1 MWNLT
6 YLATGFIF
14 IILLVAIFFSKDKIS
29 SKENTVFKYILI
41 ANILE
46 YLIEIP
52 LQIMVRT
59 ININSILV
67 DVFCRLYLVSITIS
81 YIIFTLY
88 VFIICF
94 NNKKESYNKTI
105 RNIKIILLI
114 IEIIVGMFL
123 LFLPF
128 SKYYDGLKMY
138 IDGSAI
144 SLLVGFIFCQ
154 LVVYIILLLFNFKN
168 LKNKKYMPIYFIII
182 CLIFMVVLN
191 SIDPSILISSA
202 ITTFICYTMF
212 FTIENPDT
220 KMIAELEE
228 NKRLIEQ
235 GNTDKSNFLFRMS
248 QEVKKPIEDI
258 IRVNKIIENS
268 DDIEIIKKCNDYI
281 SYNSKELKMLV
292 NGVFDVSKMD
302 TYNIKMFDSIYNVQ
316 NVFTEIFTRFE
327 SIINHNIDYRFN
339 ISNNL
344 PKMLYGDSVKIKQVV
359 TTILDNSVKYTK
371 KGFIDINVDSIVKN
385 NVCRLIISIEDSGC
399 GMSIEKVNK
408 LLDVTDNMTDED
420 LQILN
425 NKNLNINI
433 ATKIIRL
440 LGGQLI
446 IKSEENVGSEFIII
460 IDQKI
465 NNENNKEKIYDK
477 YFYKANK
484 KRVLLVNDK
493 QRELNTISEYLEKY
507 NIEVVK
513 SMYANECL
521 DRINNGQKFDLI
533 ISDDE
538 MSPMTGINLL
548 EKLKENQKFN
558 IPMVI
563 LLDKNKESIKEHY
576 LKDGFN
582 DYVLKENLKEE
593 LDRIIK
599 EFI

>member
-29 SKENTVFKYILI
+29 SKENIVFKYILI

-94 NNKKESYNKTI
+94 NNKKESYNKAI

-138 IDGSAI
+138 IDGSAV

-235 GNTDKSNFLFRMS
+235 SNTDKSNFLFRMS

-359 TTILDNSVKYTK
+359 TTILDNSVKHTK

-446 IKSEENVGSEFIII
+446 IKSGENVGSEFIII

-465 NNENNKEKIYDK
+465 NNENNKEKTYDK

-493 QRELNTISEYLEKY
+493 QRELNTISECLEKY

-599 EFI
+599 RFI

>member
-339 ISNNL
+339 VSNNL
-344 PKMLYGDSVKIKQVV
+344 PKMLYGDSVRIKQVV

-548 EKLKENQKFN
+548 EKLKENQKLN

-582 DYVLKENLKEE
+582 DYILKENLKEE

>member
-548 EKLKENQKFN
+548 EKLKENQKLN

-599 EFI
+599 RFI

>member
-41 ANILE
+41 ANVLE

-52 LQIMVRT
+52 LQILVRT
-59 ININSILV
+59 IDINSILV
-67 DVFCRLYLVSITIS
+67 DIFCRLYLVSITIS

-94 NNKKESYNKTI
+94 NNKKESYNKSI

-114 IEIIVGMFL
+114 LEAIVVMFL
-123 LFLPF
+123 LILPF
-128 SKYYDGLKMY
+128 AKHNAGLKMY
-138 IDGSAI
+138 IDGSAV

-339 ISNNL
+339 VSNNL
-344 PKMLYGDSVKIKQVV
+344 PKMLYGDSVRIKQVV

-465 NNENNKEKIYDK
+465 NNENNKEKTYDK

-582 DYVLKENLKEE
+582 DYILKESLKEE

-599 EFI
+599 KYI